1 MVTPSHRIATVHDKT
16 APSMIAALLPRACT
30 VADCDRPAR
39 RRGTRCERCH
49 KRAWRTANRTRAK
62 ATEKARS
69 FSPEANTLRKARA
82 TIAMALKRGHLR
94 RQPCA
99 VCGKR
104 GLPHHPD
111 PTKAREITWLCRT
124 HRTIERERAAQAAA
138 AKATAARKAA
148 WEELRQQF
156 TDAWPQLAPLEREAL
171 WAIARREPLIASLPP
186 EAPLAQQ
193 GLIRAYGA
201 WRDRR

>member
-1 MVTPSHRIATVHDKT
+1 MT
-16 APSMIAALLPRACT
+16 AAIIPRACT
-30 VADCDRPAR
+30 DCDRPAR

-49 KRAWRTANRTRAK
+49 QRAWRHANSKRAN

-69 FSPEANTLRKARA
+69 FSPEAATLRTARA
-82 TIAMALKRGHLR
+82 IIAMALQRGKLR

-99 VCGKR
+99 VCGKP

-124 HRTIERERAAQAAA
+124 HRTLERERAAQAAA
-138 AKATAARKAA
+138 AAASAARKSE
-148 WEELRQQF
+148 WDELRQQF
-156 TDAWPQLAPLEREAL
+156 TEAWPHLAPAQREAL
-171 WAIARREPLIASLPP
+171 WVIARREPLIASLPP
-186 EAPLAQQ
+186 ASPLAQQ
-193 GLIRAYGA
+193 ALIRAYGA